1 MGCGHPHYQI
11 GMSTFALIDGN
22 NFYVS
27 CERVFNPR
35 LIGKPVV
42 VLSNNDG
49 CAVARSQEAKALGVK
64 MAVPWLQMQL
74 LAKKHGIIA
83 LSSNYALYA
92 DMSNRMM
99 TVLGKFSPKQEIYSI
114 DECFLAMDG
123 LNTDLT
129 AYGQDI
135 RQRVERW
142 TGLPVCVGIGSTKTL
157 AKLANHIAKK
167 QPQWRGVCDLGQLPE
182 PTLNN
187 LLAQIEVGEVW
198 GVGRRIQEK
207 LACLGINTVLAL
219 KQADAAFLGRQF
231 SIMLQRTVMELRG
244 VSSLQLEAVAPVRQQ
259 IMCSRSFSMPV
270 IRLTELQQAITSYIT
285 RAAEKLRS
293 QSSLS
298 GAVHVHIR
306 TNPHRQKDAQYSQG
320 MTVTLMESTSNTL
333 KLVQAGLWGLQR
345 IYRPDYR
352 YIKAGVILMDLAPA
366 GMQQAALFVD
376 HAMHE
381 EAAVLMQTV
390 DSINRKMGKD
400 TVFLAGAGIEKNWHM
415 KRENKSPCYTTE
427 WHELAA
433 VHAN

>member
-1 MGCGHPHYQI
+1 MGCGYPHYQI

-27 CERVFNPR
+27 CERVFNPK

-64 MAVPWLQMQL
+64 MAVPWFQMRS

-99 TVLGKFSPKQEIYSI
+99 TVLGQFSPKQEIYSI

-129 AYGQDI
+129 AYGQNI
-135 RQRVERW
+135 RQRVKRW
-142 TGLPVCVGIGSTKTL
+142 IGLPVCVGIGPTKTL

-167 QPQWRGVCDLGQLPE
+167 QPQWQGVCDLGRLPD
-182 PTLNN
+182 PALNN

-207 LACLGINTVLAL
+207 LARLGINTVLAL

-231 SIMLQRTVMELRG
+231 SVMLQRTVTELRG
-244 VSSLQLEAVAPVRQQ
+244 VSSLQLEAVTPARQQ

-270 IRLTELQQAITSYIT
+270 VRLAELQQAITSYIT

-298 GAVHVHIR
+298 GAVHVYIR

-320 MTVTLMESTSNTL
+320 MTVTLMESTCNTL

-366 GMQQAALFVD
+366 GIQQAALFVD
-376 HAMHE
+376 HALHE

-390 DSINRKMGKD
+390 DLINRKIGKD

-427 WHELAA
+427 WQELAA
-433 VHAN
+433 VYAK

>member
-1 MGCGHPHYQI
+1 MGCGHPDYQV

-27 CERVFNPR
+27 CERIFNPK

-64 MAVPWLQMQL
+64 MGVPWFQMQS
-74 LAKKHGIIA
+74 LAKKYGIIA

-99 TVLGKFSPKQEIYSI
+99 TVLGQFSPNQEIYSI
-114 DECFLAMDG
+114 DECFLSMDG

-129 AYGQDI
+129 VYGQEI
-135 RQRVERW
+135 RQRVKRW
-142 TGLPVCVGIGSTKTL
+142 IGLPVCVGIGPTKTQ

-167 QPQWRGVCDLGQLPE
+167 QPQWQGVCDLGQLPE
-182 PTLNN
+182 SVFND

-207 LACLGINTVLAL
+207 LMRLGINTVLAL
-219 KQADAAFLGRQF
+219 KQADAAFIGRYF
-231 SIMLQRTVMELRG
+231 SVVTQRTVMELRG
-244 VSSLQLEAVAPVRQQ
+244 ISSLQLEAVTPARQQ
-259 IMCSRSFSMPV
+259 IMCSRSFGAPV
-270 IRLTELQQAITSYIT
+270 TQLAELQQAITNYMT

-298 GAVHVHIR
+298 DAVHIYIR

-320 MTVTLMESTSNTL
+320 MTVTLMEASCHTL

-345 IYRPDYR
+345 IYRPGYR
-352 YIKAGVILMDLAPA
+352 YIKAGVILMNLTPA
-366 GMQQAALFVD
+366 GMQQAALFMD
-376 HAMHE
+376 NMMNE
-381 EAAVLMQTV
+381 DAAPLMQTV
-390 DSINRKMGKD
+390 DLINRKMGKD
-400 TVFLAGAGIEKNWHM
+400 TVFLAGAGIEKSWHM
-415 KRENKSPCYTTE
+415 KQGNKSPCYTTE
-427 WHELAA
+427 WNELAEA
-433 VHAN
+433 YAN